1 MLTARGGMSTLSKI
15 LIYTILTLVAVTMA
29 APFLYMLSTALK
41 APHEI
46 TTIPPVW
53 IPERLM
59 WENFVKVWT
68 ILPFGRYVLNTIF
81 VTVCITVGTVVT
93 SSLGAYAFS
102 RLEWPGR
109 DTLFMGY
116 LGTMMVPFSII
127 MIPLYQMMKHLEWI
141 DTYKALIIPWLFS
154 AYGTFL
160 LRQFFMGIPKEL
172 EEAAII
178 DGAGRLGILT
188 RIIMP
193 LSKPALITLGT
204 FTFLSSWNSFLWP
217 LIVTNSQT
225 KYVLTIGLNFLQGT
239 YFTQVNLVMAA
250 VTITVLPTILLFLFG
265 QRYFIESVAITG
277 MKG

>member
-1 MLTARGGMSTLSKI
+1 MSTLSKI

-127 MIPLYQMMKHLEWI
+127 MIPLYQMMKHLKWI
-141 DTYKALIIPWLFS
+141 DTYKALIIPWIFS